1 MSSGGPISLSGLAS
15 GLDTSSIVDALMQIE
30 KQPQVRLQTQ
40 QSQVKQRQS
49 VLQDLKG
56 RLTTLKLAAD
66 SLRSPGLFA
75 DVQTLDSSD
84 NSKVTATRISGA
96 GTGGSQVVVSRLA
109 SSQQRTYSY
118 TPDAVNDTVLDFG
131 GGKTLTVAAGS
142 DIDTMVSNINS
153 ASGSPV
159 YAASITDPSD
169 SSKKLLVLSSKTP
182 GSGGDFSLQA
192 GTTAGVVED
201 PTKVKAAP
209 ADLNNLN
216 AAYSVD
222 GGATRYAT
230 SNVVSDAIPGIQL
243 TFKAASPDPVTITVG
258 SPGPDNAAIKS
269 AVKNFVSQYNSV
281 VDFINGKVK
290 EQRVVNPQTAS
301 DQLKGLFFG
310 DPLLTGIQSRL
321 RIAATSPIGNDPS
334 LNLMSQIG
342 VSTGSTTGGGAV
354 NQDSVAGKL
363 SLDEDKLDSMI
374 DTNPD
379 GVKKLLGAMTGT
391 SGFGQAIDG
400 VLDPEVSSGLD
411 FDQQISSMDSQLRSI
426 ADQMTA
432 MDTRLAAREQRLK
445 AQFTAMETALS
456 SSQNQQQWLAG
467 QIAGLN
473 ANR

>member
-1 MSSGGPISLSGLAS
+1 MSSSGPISLSGLAS

-30 KQPQVRLQTQ
+30 RQPQVRLQTQ
-40 QSQVKQRQS
+40 QSQVQQRQS
-49 VLQDLKG
+49 VMKDLKS

-75 DVQTLDSSD
+75 DTQTLDSSD
-84 NSKVTATRISGA
+84 TSKIVATRISGA

-118 TPDAVNDTVLDFG
+118 TADPTNDTVLDFG
-131 GGKTLTVAAGS
+131 GGKTLTIAAGS
-142 DIDTMVSNINS
+142 DIDTVVSNINS

-159 YAASITDPSD
+159 YAASITDPND
-169 SSKKLLVLSSKTP
+169 STKKLLVLSSKTP
-182 GSGGDFSLQA
+182 GAGGDFSLQA
-192 GTTAGVVED
+192 GTTAGLVED
-201 PTKVKAAP
+201 TSKVKADATH
-209 ADLNNLN
+209 LNDLN

-230 SNVVSDAIPGIQL
+230 SNVVTDAIPGLQL
-243 TFKAASPDPVTITVG
+243 TFKAASADPVTITVG
-258 SPGPDNAAIKS
+258 SPGPDNGAIKS

-301 DQLKGLFFG
+301 DNLKGLFFG

-321 RIAATSPIGNDPS
+321 RIAVTSPIGGDPS

-342 VSTGSTTGGGAV
+342 ISTGAATGGTL

-363 SLDEDKLDSMI
+363 TLDEAKLDSMI
-374 DTNPD
+374 NTNPD

-391 SGFGQAIDG
+391 SGFGQAIDA

-411 FDQQISSMDSQLRSI
+411 FDQQISSMDSQLRDI
-426 ADQMTA
+426 ADQMAA
-432 MDTRLAAREQRLK
+432 MDVRLSARETRLK
-445 AQFTAMETALS
+445 AQFTAMESALS
-456 SSQNQQQWLAG
+456 SSQNQMQWLAG
-467 QIAGLN
+467 QISGLN